1 MCYSVEERVGI
12 LNLANRRVTKEH
24 NQKGTSKPNLDQ
36 QHQQH
41 IIGASLMDTVIISK
55 ITQTLQ
61 LVTQAASRHNTFQQ
75 SEVQQDPKLSTQQSG
90 ENITDAVD
98 RVKRFG
104 QILIQASVTLAI
116 MIRQSPIPTLL
127 AFCLQYLVHLLLW
140 IDTHYKIRQHAQDLS
155 VTGIKLLLQADE
167 QYRLH
172 EFLSEI
178 MFMTAAAI
186 LKSIIAYK
194 EAPCYNPSQSTTSS
208 TTSGRASSSPKLQDT
223 GANTKSTN
231 ADHLLA
237 SSSTCVSTSS
247 YGITSWVWYT
257 RR

>member
-1 MCYSVEERVGI
+1 VGI
-12 LNLANRRVTKEH
+12 LNLANQRVIEEH
-24 NQKGTSKPNLDQ
+24 KQEGTIKPNLGQ
-36 QHQQH
+36 QHQQQN
-41 IIGASLMDTVIISK
+41 IGVSLMDTVIISK

-61 LVTQAASRHNTFQQ
+61 LVTQAASRNTASQQ
-75 SEVQQDPKLSTQQSG
+75 SEIQQDSKPSTQQLDQD
-90 ENITDAVD
+90 ITDTVD
-98 RVKRFG
+98 RVKKFG

-127 AFCLQYLVHLLLW
+127 AFCFHYLMHLLLW
-140 IDTHYKIRQHAQDLS
+140 IDAHYGIRQHAQDLS

-178 MFMTAAAI
+178 LFMMAAAI
-186 LKSIIAYK
+186 LKAIVAYK
-194 EAPCYNPSQSTTSS
+194 ETPSYNPSQSTTSS
-208 TTSGRASSSPKLQDT
+208 TTFGRQPSASKLQDT
-223 GANTKSTN
+223 GDSTKATN

-247 YGITSWVWYT
+247 YGISSWVWYT